1 LREQVPTLLDLL
13 ITFPSCKP
21 PLERLL
27 DVLPSHQPRY
37 YSIANSPLVNRDLLH
52 FAFNIVDY
60 RTPDPYNVRKY
71 GVCTPW
77 LDNLSGYVKERNKRI
92 SLSTEINIP
101 IFIKPNPNGFA
112 VPSDISRPIIMIG
125 PGTGVAPFVGFI
137 QHREQQI
144 IAKRKLNNIEKTF
157 GEMWLF
163 YGCRDIEKDY
173 LYREELERFSK
184 HGVLKELLV
193 AVSRAPNAGLNGNPK
208 YVQDLL
214 RKRGQE
220 IYELLDQK
228 NAMIFVCG

>member
-1 LREQVPTLLDLL
+1 LLDLL
-13 ITFPSCKP
+13 VTFPSCKP
-21 PLERLL
+21 PVERLL
-27 DVLPSHQPRY
+27 DVLPPHQPRY
-37 YSIANSPLVNRDLLH
+37 YSIVNSPLVNRNSFH

-60 RTPDPYNVRKY
+60 KTPDPYNVRKY

-77 LDNLSGYVKERNKRI
+77 LDDLSGYVSYAKERIPLTSNI
-92 SLSTEINIP
+92 DIP
-101 IFIKPNPNGFA
+101 IFIKPNPHGFA
-112 VPSDISRPIIMIG
+112 VPSDISRPMIMIG

-144 IAKRKLNNIEKTF
+144 IAERKLNNIEKAF

-173 LYREELERFSK
+173 LYREELEGFLKRDA
-184 HGVLKELLV
+184 LKELLV
-193 AVSRAPNAGLNGNPK
+193 VVSRAPNAGLNGNPK